1 MRQNKKR
8 ERGYEVE
15 KGKNKIISITISII
29 LLILILAIILP
40 KFPIVIIK
48 KIFSYAAQN
57 FENVSGLSPWLIKG
71 ILVFALFPF
80 YWALLEIL
88 KIKIPFINKKKS
100 FRKTAK
106 IVILAYTGLFFLTMF
121 FLSRGTYF
129 GHFKGEAIKY
139 YAVTPEGIRFFD
151 SPGFDS
157 KYGIELK
164 PVTSDMMV
172 KFQKKTLGMQPKRID
187 IEEIK
192 NIEFFD
198 PITGE
203 AKIWYYL
210 DNNGNYEFFDGPGFH
225 ALYNVELKPVNFEVI
240 QSYQNKIKEKQEK
253 TIIEQNLKVE
263 KEKQQKQ
270 ISFLSKY
277 INLSIIN
284 SPSTK
289 EIAILVIDESEK
301 ENNEIEAK
309 IASIIRSGTMNP
321 VLILFKR
328 PFIQEGLFAGIFSGD
343 ISAIKELQLENRI
356 DFLVFG
362 KINKDFKRNEELQDV
377 ISAHLN
383 IEIKIYSCV
392 KGTLTNSTSLKT
404 IGAGFSNAEAEGK
417 ALELMNEK
425 LNSFFKESF

>member
-1 MRQNKKR
+1 MGNGKK
-8 ERGYEVE
+8 
-15 KGKNKIISITISII
+15 KIIYIVISIT

-40 KFPIVIIK
+40 KFPIAIVK
-48 KIFSYAAQN
+48 KTFNYAAQN

-80 YWALLEIL
+80 YWALLEL
-88 KIKIPFINKKKS
+88 FKIKIPFINNKKTFK
-100 FRKTAK
+100 KTAK

-139 YAVTPEGIRFFD
+139 YALTPEGIRFFD

-198 PITGE
+198 PITGD

-210 DNNGNYEFFDGPGFH
+210 DNNGNYEFFNGPGFH
-225 ALYNVELKPVNFEVI
+225 AIYNVELKPVNFEVI
-240 QSYQNKIKEKQEK
+240 QSYQNKIKERQEK
-253 TIIEQNLKVE
+253 TTFDQNLKIE
-263 KEKQQKQ
+263 KEKQQKH
-270 ISFLSKY
+270 ISFLNKY
-277 INLSIIN
+277 VNPSIVN

-301 ENNEIEAK
+301 ENNEIGAE
-309 IASIIRSGTMNP
+309 IASFIRSGTINP
-321 VLILFKR
+321 VLSLFKR
-328 PFIQEGLFAGIFSGD
+328 PFIQERLFAGIFSGD
-343 ISAIKELQLENRI
+343 ISTIKELQLENRI
-356 DFLVFG
+356 DFLIFG
-362 KINKDFKRNEELQDV
+362 KISKDFKQSKELQDV

-383 IEIKIYSCV
+383 IEFKIYSCA

-417 ALELMNEK
+417 AFELMNEK
-425 LNSFFKESF
+425 LNNFFKESF

>member
-1 MRQNKKR
+1 MEMK
-8 ERGYEVE
+8 EE
-15 KGKNKIISITISII
+15 KSRRHKILWVSVLIVVIFLISM
-29 LLILILAIILP
+29 LLIWETL
-40 KFPIVIIK
+40 KFTFVIK
-48 KIFSYAAQN
+48 TFDYVVDN
-57 FENVSGLSPWLIKG
+57 FVNVSGMSHWLAKG
-71 ILVFALFPF
+71 
-80 YWALLEIL
+80 
-88 KIKIPFINKKKS
+88 
-100 FRKTAK
+100 
-106 IVILAYTGLFFLTMF
+106 IVILLMIPFFWALGEFFKIGFKLRNLFSKKKTRNYRKLGLVIVIVYIALFFLSMF

-187 IEEIK
+187 VEENK
-192 NIEFFD
+192 DIEFFD
-198 PITGE
+198 PITGD

-210 DNNGNYEFFDGPGFH
+210 NPNGNYEFFNGPGFH
-225 ALYNVELKPVNFEVI
+225 ALYNVELKPVNFDVI
-240 QSYQNKIKEKQEK
+240 QSYQNKIKERHEK
-253 TIIEQNLKVE
+253 TVIEQNVKIE

-270 ISFLSKY
+270 FSFLNKY
-277 INLSIIN
+277 VNLSIAN
-284 SPSTK
+284 LPSTK
-289 EIAILVIDESEK
+289 EIAILVIDGSDI

-309 IASIIRSGTMNP
+309 ISSIIRSATMNP
-321 VLILFKR
+321 VLSLFKR
-328 PFIQEGLFAGIFSGD
+328 PFIQERLFADIFSGD

-362 KINKDFKRNEELQDV
+362 KINKDFKQSKELQDV

-383 IEIKIYSCV
+383 IEFKIYSCV
-392 KGTLTNSTSLKT
+392 NGTLTNSTSLKT
-404 IGAGFSNAEAEGK
+404 TGAGFSNAEAEGK
-417 ALELMNEK
+417 AFELMNEK

>member
-1 MRQNKKR
+1 MEMK
-8 ERGYEVE
+8 EE
-15 KGKNKIISITISII
+15 KSRRHKILWVSVLIVVIFLISM
-29 LLILILAIILP
+29 LLIWEIL
-40 KFPIVIIK
+40 KFTFVIK
-48 KIFSYAAQN
+48 TFDYVVDN
-57 FENVSGLSPWLIKG
+57 FVNVSGMSHWLAKG
-71 ILVFALFPF
+71 
-80 YWALLEIL
+80 
-88 KIKIPFINKKKS
+88 
-100 FRKTAK
+100 
-106 IVILAYTGLFFLTMF
+106 IVILLMIPFFWALGEFFKIGFKLRNLFSKKKTRNYRKLGLAIVIVYIALFFLSMF

-172 KFQKKTLGMQPKRID
+172 KFQKKTLGMQPKKINV
-187 IEEIK
+187 EENK

-198 PITGE
+198 QITGE
-203 AKIWYYL
+203 AKIWYFL
-210 DNNGNYEFFDGPGFH
+210 DNNGSYEFFNGPGFH

-240 QSYQNKIKEKQEK
+240 QSFQKKIKGRQEK
-253 TIIEQNLKVE
+253 SAIEQNLKIE

-270 ISFLSKY
+270 ISFQDKY
-277 INLSIIN
+277 INLSIEN

-301 ENNEIEAK
+301 ENNEIGAK

-321 VLILFKR
+321 VLSLFKR

-343 ISAIKELQLENRI
+343 ISMIEELQLKNRI

-362 KINKDFKRNEELQDV
+362 KINKNFKRSEELQDI
-377 ISAHLN
+377 ISADLN
-383 IEIKIYSCV
+383 IEIKIFSCV
-392 KGTLTNSTSLKT
+392 KGALTNSTSLKT
-404 IGAGFSNAEAEGK
+404 TGAGFSNAEAEGK

-425 LNSFFKESF
+425 LNNFFKESF

>member
-1 MRQNKKR
+1 MVNGKK
-8 ERGYEVE
+8 
-15 KGKNKIISITISII
+15 KIIYIAISII

-40 KFPIVIIK
+40 KFPIAIVK
-48 KIFSYAAQN
+48 KTFNYAAQN

-80 YWALLEIL
+80 YWALLEL
-88 KIKIPFINKKKS
+88 FKIKLPFVKAKKDYK
-100 FRKTAK
+100 KTAK
-106 IVILAYTGLFFLTMF
+106 IIIMAYTGLFFLTMF

-172 KFQKKTLGMQPKRID
+172 KFQKKTLGMQPKKINPEENKD
-187 IEEIK
+187 IEY
-192 NIEFFD
+192 FD

-210 DNNGNYEFFDGPGFH
+210 DNRGDYEFFDGPGFH

-240 QSYQNKIKEKQEK
+240 QSYQNKIKERQEK
-253 TIIEQNLKVE
+253 ATIEQNLKIE
-263 KEKQQKQ
+263 NEKQQEQ
-270 ISFLSKY
+270 ISFLNKY
-277 INLSIIN
+277 INLSIDN

-301 ENNEIEAK
+301 ENNEIGAK
-309 IASIIRSGTMNP
+309 IASFIHSGTINP
-321 VLILFKR
+321 VLSLFKR
-328 PFIQEGLFAGIFSGD
+328 PFIQERLFAGIFSGD
-343 ISAIKELQLENRI
+343 ISTIKELQLENRI
-356 DFLVFG
+356 DFLIFG
-362 KINKDFKRNEELQDV
+362 KISKNFKQSKELQDV

-383 IEIKIYSCV
+383 IEFKIYSCA

-404 IGAGFSNAEAEGK
+404 IGAGFSNAEAEEK
-417 ALELMNEK
+417 ASELMNEK

>member
-1 MRQNKKR
+1 MGNGKK
-8 ERGYEVE
+8 
-15 KGKNKIISITISII
+15 KIIYIVISIT

-40 KFPIVIIK
+40 KFPIAIVK
-48 KIFSYAAQN
+48 KTFNYAAQN

-80 YWALLEIL
+80 YWALLEL
-88 KIKIPFINKKKS
+88 FKIKIPFINNKKTFK
-100 FRKTAK
+100 KTAK

-139 YAVTPEGIRFFD
+139 YALTPEGIRFFD

-198 PITGE
+198 PITGD

-210 DNNGNYEFFDGPGFH
+210 DNNGNYEFFNGPGFH
-225 ALYNVELKPVNFEVI
+225 AIYNVELKPVNFEVI
-240 QSYQNKIKEKQEK
+240 QSYQNKIKERQEK
-253 TIIEQNLKVE
+253 TTFDQNLKIE
-263 KEKQQKQ
+263 KEKQQKH
-270 ISFLSKY
+270 ISFLNKY
-277 INLSIIN
+277 VNPSIVN

-301 ENNEIEAK
+301 ENNEIGAE
-309 IASIIRSGTMNP
+309 IASFIRSGTINP
-321 VLILFKR
+321 VLSLFKR
-328 PFIQEGLFAGIFSGD
+328 PFIQERLFAGIFSGD
-343 ISAIKELQLENRI
+343 ISTIKELQLENRI
-356 DFLVFG
+356 DFLIFG
-362 KINKDFKRNEELQDV
+362 KISKDFKQSKELQDV

-383 IEIKIYSCV
+383 IEFKIYSCA

-417 ALELMNEK
+417 AFELMNEK
-425 LNSFFKESF
+425 LNSFFKDSF

>member
-1 MRQNKKR
+1 MNK
-8 ERGYEVE
+8 GGNEVE
-15 KGKNKIISITISII
+15 KGKNKIVAIIISII
-29 LLILILAIILP
+29 LLTLILAILLP
-40 KFPIVIIK
+40 KFPIVVVK
-48 KIFSYAAQN
+48 KAFNYAAQN

-71 ILVFALFPF
+71 ILVFVLFPF
-80 YWALLEIL
+80 YWALLEIFR
-88 KIKIPFINKKKS
+88 IKIPFINKKKS

-187 IEEIK
+187 VEENK
-192 NIEFFD
+192 DIEFFD
-198 PITGE
+198 PITGD

-210 DNNGNYEFFDGPGFH
+210 NPNGNYEFFNGPGFH
-225 ALYNVELKPVNFEVI
+225 ALYNVELKPVNFEII
-240 QSYQNKIKEKQEK
+240 QSYQNKIKERHEK
-253 TIIEQNLKVE
+253 TVIEQNVKIE

-270 ISFLSKY
+270 ISFLNKY
-277 INLSIIN
+277 VNLSIAN
-284 SPSTK
+284 LPSTK
-289 EIAILVIDESEK
+289 EIAILVIDGSDN

-309 IASIIRSGTMNP
+309 ISSIIRSAAMNP
-321 VLILFKR
+321 VLSLFKR
-328 PFIQEGLFAGIFSGD
+328 PFIQERLFADIFSGD
-343 ISAIKELQLENRI
+343 ISAIKELKLENRI

-362 KINKDFKRNEELQDV
+362 KINKDFKQNEGLQDV

-392 KGTLTNSTSLKT
+392 NGTLTNSTSLKT
-404 IGAGFSNAEAEGK
+404 TGAGFSNVEAEGK
-417 ALELMNEK
+417 ALELINEK
-425 LNSFFKESF
+425 LNNFFKESF

>member
-1 MRQNKKR
+1 VGNGKK
-8 ERGYEVE
+8 
-15 KGKNKIISITISII
+15 KIIYIVISIT

-40 KFPIVIIK
+40 KFPIAIVK
-48 KIFSYAAQN
+48 KTFNYAAQN

-80 YWALLEIL
+80 YWALLEL
-88 KIKIPFINKKKS
+88 FKIKIPFINNKKTFK
-100 FRKTAK
+100 KTAK

-139 YAVTPEGIRFFD
+139 YALTPEGIRFFD

-198 PITGE
+198 PITGD

-210 DNNGNYEFFDGPGFH
+210 DNNGNYEFFNGPGFH
-225 ALYNVELKPVNFEVI
+225 AIYNVELKPVNFEVI
-240 QSYQNKIKEKQEK
+240 QSYQNKIKERQEK
-253 TIIEQNLKVE
+253 TTFDQNLKIE
-263 KEKQQKQ
+263 KEKQQKH
-270 ISFLSKY
+270 ISFLNKY
-277 INLSIIN
+277 VNPSIVN

-301 ENNEIEAK
+301 ENNEIGAE
-309 IASIIRSGTMNP
+309 IASFIRSGTINP
-321 VLILFKR
+321 VLSLFKR
-328 PFIQEGLFAGIFSGD
+328 PFIQERLFAGIFSGD
-343 ISAIKELQLENRI
+343 ISTIKELQLENRI
-356 DFLVFG
+356 DFLIFG
-362 KINKDFKRNEELQDV
+362 KISKDFKQSKELQDV

-383 IEIKIYSCV
+383 IEFKIYSCA

-417 ALELMNEK
+417 AFELMNEK
-425 LNSFFKESF
+425 LNNFFKESF